1 LVTLRRTIYLTIQSS
16 VGAEECAHKLLK
28 MNLRPG
34 QEMELCQMILDS
46 CAQQR
51 TYERFFGLLT
61 QRFCLLKK
69 EYVECFEKVFQ
80 DQYEIVHR
88 LENVKLRNV
97 AKFFAHLLF
106 TDAISWGVLRCI
118 RLTEE
123 DTTSSSRVYIK
134 NLFLELVEFLGLTKL
149 NNRLKDP
156 TLTEYFEGI
165 FPRDNTKNTRF
176 SINFFT
182 SIGLGGLT
190 DELRDFLRTNPVQ
203 NAVKIKSDPDDDDD

>member
-1 LVTLRRTIYLTIQSS
+1 
-16 VGAEECAHKLLK
+16 
-28 MNLRPG
+28 
-34 QEMELCQMILDS
+34 MELCQMVLDS

-51 TYERFFGLLT
+51 TYERFFGLLA

-97 AKFFAHLLF
+97 AKFFAHLLV
-106 TDAISWGVLRCI
+106 TDAISWGVCTSFPWNADAHPVRPSLQVLRCI
-118 RLTEE
+118 SLTEE

-149 NNRLKDP
+149 NNRLTDP
-156 TLTEYFEGI
+156 
-165 FPRDNTKNTRF
+165 
-176 SINFFT
+176 
-182 SIGLGGLT
+182 
-190 DELRDFLRTNPVQ
+190 
-203 NAVKIKSDPDDDDD
+203 

>member
-1 LVTLRRTIYLTIQSS
+1 
-16 VGAEECAHKLLK
+16 
-28 MNLRPG
+28 
-34 QEMELCQMILDS
+34 MILDS

-51 TYERFFGLLT
+51 TYERFFGLLG

-97 AKFFAHLLF
+97 AKFFAHLLV

-149 NNRLKDP
+149 NNRLTDP
-156 TLTEYFEGI
+156 
-165 FPRDNTKNTRF
+165 
-176 SINFFT
+176 
-182 SIGLGGLT
+182 
-190 DELRDFLRTNPVQ
+190 
-203 NAVKIKSDPDDDDD
+203 